1 MLILKIKRCPKGRA
15 KIDGTKSYLGS
26 CIIAQLVAK
35 CFTQK
40 DVIDYKKTFSSVFR
54 KDSFKIIL
62 TLMTYFDIELH
73 QMDVQT
79 IFINS
84 VTLKNKFV

>member
-35 CFTQK
+35 YFTQK
-40 DVIDYKKTFSSVFR
+40 DVIDYKKIFSSILG
-54 KDSFKIIL
+54 KI
-62 TLMTYFDIELH
+62 H
-73 QMDVQT
+73 
-79 IFINS
+79 S
-84 VTLKNKFV
+84 KSS